1 MQKIETTATHFMSDI
16 KEFYDASLWH
26 FITINCLDTGEGFE
40 VQYFFAKYDC
50 VDEVVC
56 YYFYSPYEAPIPSI
70 ASLIPSAY
78 LGEGEMVDMF
88 GIQIEGIEK
97 GMFLDEDSL
106 QTPLRR
112 GS

>member
-1 MQKIETTATHFMSDI
+1 MQKIETSPANFMADM
-16 KEFYDASLWH
+16 EQFYDVSIWH

-40 VQYFFAKYDC
+40 VQYFFAKYDSF
-50 VDEVVC
+50 DEVVC
-56 YYFYSPYEAPIPSI
+56 YFFYSPYEASIPSI
-70 ASLIPSAY
+70 APLIPSAY

-88 GIQIEGIEK
+88 GIQIDGIEK
-97 GMFLDEDSL
+97 GMFLDADSL